1 MAVSRGAIR
10 DLLVPG
16 LAEVEGKY
24 PQIPR
29 QYTEVFEVGYSRL
42 ALERVAEMRYTGL
55 AALKQEGSAT
65 IFDNAPG
72 ERFVY
77 NILMQS
83 FGLGTALTREML
95 DDNLYKD
102 HFGPMSMGLA
112 ESFAQTEEIM
122 HATVLNTGI
131 QSGANTIQATV
142 VGDGQP
148 LFSTVHPIDNGVYAN
163 RPSPDL
169 EFNETSLEYAIQQI
183 RVFPDQA
190 GLRMFARSRKLVVP
204 IALEF
209 AAERVCKAELRPGTS
224 DNDIMAILSSG
235 ALADPKKYQVM
246 DFLTSPTAW
255 FVLSTIPG
263 LISYVRTPF
272 ELDMQ
277 VDPVTGNLMIIGFQR
292 WGQAWRNPRSCWAS
306 FPS

>member
-122 HATVLNTGI
+122 
-131 QSGANTIQATV
+131 GADPTKDKEMQ
-142 VGDGQP
+142 
-148 LFSTVHPIDNGVYAN
+148 
-163 RPSPDL
+163 L
-169 EFNETSLEYAIQQI
+169 EQQ
-183 RVFPDQA
+183 
-190 GLRMFARSRKLVVP
+190 KH
-204 IALEF
+204 E
-209 AAERVCKAELRPGTS
+209 AELQQNQEKHDQKLQHDRE
-224 DNDIMAILSSG
+224 MRK
-235 ALADPKKYQVM
+235 PK
-246 DFLTSPTAW
+246 
-255 FVLSTIPG
+255 
-263 LISYVRTPF
+263 R
-272 ELDMQ
+272 E
-277 VDPVTGNLMIIGFQR
+277 
-292 WGQAWRNPRSCWAS
+292 
-306 FPS
+306 